1 MDEKPLT
8 ITDIIDQ
15 HWCDRI
21 MKECSSPDPET
32 NHGKADGIL
41 EELLKS
47 MRLNKTL
54 KAYKDLEKWYS

>member
-21 MKECSSPDPET
+21 MKECSGPDPET
-32 NHGKADGIL
+32 NH
-41 EELLKS
+41 EKS
-47 MRLNKTL
+47 RWNLRRTFKIYGV
-54 KAYKDLEKWYS
+54 K